1 MFMYRLIVNS
11 QPLLFSQHVFY
22 MALLTIS
29 DLDCLHY
36 RPLSCHEWR
45 IKQTHNQE
53 RIHRFPKSIHTDRT
67 GDNRRQLSHCRLRL
81 PKYFNFR
88 KMKLCIS
95 PHSLKLKYRI
105 MSNYFSFISCSYL
118 EFSQFSLKFTTR
130 MMPVLSYVHFS
141 NDANF
146 FCHVH
151 ISNDFQISVKF
162 TTCMMPVFFHLQF
175 SNDAS
180 FLTQDAEIIFLADLS
195 SNASIFWNVCL
206 IGKEANGTSP
216 RSVRFF

>member
-1 MFMYRLIVNS
+1 MY
-11 QPLLFSQHVFY
+11 QPTFSQVE
-22 MALLTIS
+22 I
-29 DLDCLHY
+29 
-36 RPLSCHEWR
+36 
-45 IKQTHNQE
+45 
-53 RIHRFPKSIHTDRT
+53 
-67 GDNRRQLSHCRLRL
+67 
-81 PKYFNFR
+81 
-88 KMKLCIS
+88 
-95 PHSLKLKYRI
+95 
-105 MSNYFSFISCSYL
+105 SNYVELFQFYFMFVSRIFL
-118 EFSQFSLKFTTR
+118 VFSQ
-130 MMPVLSYVHFS
+130 VHNS
-141 NDANF
+141 NDASFILCSLLEWCQF

-216 RSVRFF
+216 RSVRFFWNSPVKTTGCADQWLSSKSREKRREDLVNGGLCWYWLLKQVIIWYRILSLRLLFSAKY